1 MITSMSEK
9 GAYPLPMIVMLD
21 SGGRPPGCGASGV
34 VSVRGASPLDGVSDG
49 TTGGA
54 TGVTIVD
61 AADHVAV
68 RSSCTRKVYWTLLFR
83 PAMTH
88 EASGTT
94 MRQDFVGSPTAS
106 TRYHAGVPPDGGVMV
121 TVA

>member
-9 GAYPLPMIVMLD
+9 GAYPLPVIVTLD
-21 SGGRPPGCGASGV
+21 WGGRPPGGGGASGE
-34 VSVRGASPLDGVSDG
+34 VSVRGASSLDGVSDG

-61 AADHVAV
+61 GADHVVV

-83 PAMTH
+83 PEMTH
-88 EASGTT
+88 EASGAR

-106 TRYHAGVPPDGGVMV
+106 TWYHTGAPSDGGV
-121 TVA
+121 T